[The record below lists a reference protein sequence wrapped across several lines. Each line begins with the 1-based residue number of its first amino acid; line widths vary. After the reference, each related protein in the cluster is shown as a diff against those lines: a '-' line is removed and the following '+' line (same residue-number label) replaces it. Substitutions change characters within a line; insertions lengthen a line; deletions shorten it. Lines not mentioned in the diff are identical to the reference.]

1 MNPYKVLGINENADK
16 QAISEA
22 YRDLARQH
30 HPDRG
35 GDVEK
40 FKEATEAYSILSDE
54 RKRHQYHNPPQN
66 DGFESVFG
74 QGFNPFADLFSFHAP
89 KQQQQVKPH
98 TQDSDVQFN
107 LKVNLEQIKQ
117 GASTT
122 ISYQRNKI
130 CHSCNGEGGHGR
142 KGCVSCGGSGR
153 QMFKPNPQII
163 QQVMCSTCHGK
174 GIMFE
179 QPCRICQTKGFVQH
193 TEQVTVR
200 VEEQRP

>member
-1 MNPYKVLGINENADK
+1 MNPYKVLGIAENADK
-16 QAISEA
+16 ETISEA
-22 YRDLARQH
+22 YRRLALQH

-54 RKRHQYHNPPQN
+54 QKRHQYHNSQPN
-66 DGFESVFG
+66 AAFETVFR

-89 KQQQQVKPH
+89 QQPRVKLH
-98 TQDSDVQFN
+98 TEDADIQFN
-107 LKVNLEQIKQ
+107 LKVNLEQIKK

-122 ISYQRNKI
+122 ITYQRNKI
-130 CHSCNGEGGHGR
+130 CHSCNGEGGHGK

-163 QQVMCSTCHGK
+163 QQIVCPICHGK
-174 GIMFE
+174 GISFD
-179 QPCRICQTKGFVQH
+179 QPCQICQTKGFVQH
-193 TEQVTVR
+193 TEKVTIGIKK
-200 VEEQRP
+200 EI